1 MAAGIRLRSPRYRD
15 SVCTA
20 THLSVQM
27 KITISGTLRYTI
39 IKDSVASQ
47 KNLFEY
53 SELCR
58 DYISIDWT
66 GSYSGWSPQASL
78 TIATNIKFLTGAN
91 GTGSIV
97 TTGTTGDGLVTQNG
111 FDSYSNFIEGY
122 NVNIPNENT
131 AISNYTQTT
140 GGAKTYTIYV
150 PKNIGGNIPYF
161 PADDDE
167 IIYAAFSTLAT
178 TKSLPNGD
186 TINIKRY
193 HCNKYDNIAIDFV
206 NKWGA
211 IQREYFTLKNV
222 QKIKAKRENYQSNII
237 SSTGS
242 YSVNKHT
249 IQNFNI
255 IGNEEM
261 TVNSDY
267 LPEFYNQV
275 FTELLLSDQVWVYMK
290 SFSTNSFTAIPIN
303 ITNSDLTYK
312 TQVNDRLVNF
322 SFSFKMSYDY
332 INNIR

>member
-1 MAAGIRLRSPRYRD
+1 MDL
-15 SVCTA
+15 
-20 THLSVQM
+20 
-27 KITISGTLRYTI
+27 
-39 IKDSVASQ
+39 
-47 KNLFEY
+47 E
-53 SELCR
+53 
-58 DYISIDWT
+58 
-66 GSYSGWSPQASL
+66 SY
-78 TIATNIKFLTGAN
+78 NIK
-91 GTGSIV
+91 
-97 TTGTTGDGLVTQNG
+97 Q
-111 FDSYSNFIEGY
+111 E
-122 NVNIPNENT
+122 NEN
-131 AISNYTQTT
+131 SHQ
-140 GGAKTYTIYV
+140 
-150 PKNIGGNIPYF
+150 
-161 PADDDE
+161 
-167 IIYAAFSTLAT
+167 
-178 TKSLPNGD
+178 
-186 TINIKRY
+186 
-193 HCNKYDNIAIDFV
+193 IAIDFV